1 MIKNAYNKF
10 GILNGKAFPGRAA
23 ILIKILGINEK
34 IIKNDFEKPN
44 SKKIGHFIPGTRIPI
59 KSDSELIKNIK
70 KIKIIV
76 NFAWHIDK

>member
-34 IIKNDFEKPN
+34 IIKNVFEKPN
-44 SKKIGHFIPGTRIPI
+44 SKKLDILYLVHVYQ
-59 KSDSELIKNIK
+59 LNL
-70 KIKIIV
+70 IV
-76 NFAWHIDK
+76 NLLKILKKLKS